1 MFCIF
6 GSFFNF
12 FSKHLKYF
20 NVCRR
25 VSCCVSVCEKKTFP
39 GRSRK
44 AAAVLKVF
52 CRTVS
57 DPQATIRG
65 NNCLFVGK
73 GEQNESLCP
82 FRAVNCSVTERGG
95 ATRQHLLVCC
105 SFFFPQL
112 QDGDCGPVCLFSC
125 HTLPPPTHRQQHRP
139 PRSPQTQSQQRIDIT
154 SALRW

>member
-39 GRSRK
+39 RRSRK
-44 AAAVLKVF
+44 AVAVLKVF
-52 CRTVS
+52 CRIVS

-82 FRAVNCSVTERGG
+82 FRAVNCSVTSEEAPRHS
-95 ATRQHLLVCC
+95 TC
-105 SFFFPQL
+105 STAAVSSFHSCRMGIVDL
-112 QDGDCGPVCLFSC
+112 SVCLAVTHC
-125 HTLPPPTHRQQHRP
+125 PPPHTDSSTDPPARRRHRANRG
-139 PRSPQTQSQQRIDIT
+139 
-154 SALRW
+154 